1 MKVIKK
7 LKLTTLS
14 KNELEGKQM
23 KPLTGG
29 YTTNDNCDDPGC
41 CMGDSCN
48 CGSISPLNSDS
59 SSFWRW
65 V

>member
-1 MKVIKK
+1 MKKIKK
-7 LKLTTLS
+7 LKLTVLS
-14 KNELEGKQM
+14 KNELDTRQM
-23 KPLTGG
+23 KTIKGG
-29 YTTNDNCDDPGC
+29 YNDNCDDPGC

-48 CGSISPLNSDS
+48 CGSISPLNADS